1 MGVKGFI
8 HSVETFGTV
17 DGPGTRYVF
26 FMQGCPLRCKYCH
39 NRDSWEMTGGKAVN
53 SDTVLEEIRQY
64 RHFYKPS
71 GGGVTASGG
80 EPTLQPDFVEAV
92 FSGTREM
99 GLNTALDTSG
109 YVNGEEIK
117 GLLGV
122 TDLVILDIKELDEA
136 AHLELTGASGKKTR
150 RFAEV
155 VGNLGI
161 PIWVRHVLIPGIT
174 LEPQKIR
181 RLGEYLKTVRGLK
194 RVELLGFHKLGSHK
208 WGLQGCPDPLENI
221 AAASAKETESAKQT
235 LRDMGIVNVV

>member
-39 NRDSWEMTGGKAVN
+39 NRDSWEMTGGKAVD

-80 EPTLQPDFVEAV
+80 EPSLQPEFVEAV

-109 YVNGEEIK
+109 YVDSENIK
-117 GLLGV
+117 DLLRV
-122 TDLVILDIKELDEA
+122 TDLIILDIKEIDEA
-136 AHLELTGASGKKTR
+136 DHLELTGVSSEKIRK
-150 RFAEV
+150 FAEE
-155 VGNLGI
+155 VGQLGI
-161 PIWVRHVLIPGIT
+161 PVWVRHVLIPGIT

-181 RLGEYLKTVRGLK
+181 RLGQYLKGIRSLK
-194 RVELLGFHKLGSHK
+194 RVELLGYHKLGSHK
-208 WGLQGCPDPLENI
+208 WALQGCPDPLENI
-221 AAASAKETESAKQT
+221 SAASAKETEAAKQA
-235 LRDMGIVNVV
+235 LRDLGIVNVV

>member
-39 NRDSWEMTGGKAVN
+39 NRDSWEMTGGRAVD
-53 SDTVLEEIRQY
+53 SDTLLDEMGQY

-80 EPTLQPDFVEAV
+80 EPTLQPEFVEAV
-92 FSGTREM
+92 FSGTRKM

-109 YVNGEEIK
+109 YVDSEEIK
-117 GLLGV
+117 DLLGV

-136 AHLELTGASGKKTR
+136 DHLELTGVSGEKTR
-150 RFAEV
+150 RFAET
-155 VGNLGI
+155 VGELGI
-161 PIWVRHVLIPGIT
+161 PIWVRQVLIPGIT

-181 RLGEYLKTVRGLK
+181 KLGNYLKTIRGLK

-208 WGLQGCPDPLENI
+208 WELQGCPDPLENI
-221 AAASAKETESAKQT
+221 AAASAQETEAAKQA